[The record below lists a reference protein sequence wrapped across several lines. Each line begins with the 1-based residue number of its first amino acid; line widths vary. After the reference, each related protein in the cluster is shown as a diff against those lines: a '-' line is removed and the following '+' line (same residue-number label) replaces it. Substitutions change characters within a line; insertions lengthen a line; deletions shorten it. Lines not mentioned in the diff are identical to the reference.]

1 MYDLKALVFLSK
13 PFSKNSYEAITT
25 TLKFSRS
32 GFIAVYSPLGFSND
46 VHNCIRDWT
55 TFHFEF
61 PQKIVVEEFAEQEQ
75 SLQIAS
81 LEEQFGF
88 LGFKPDFTVSYV
100 DLKLNVP
107 RLVLGWEF

>member
-1 MYDLKALVFLSK
+1 VLF
-13 PFSKNSYEAITT
+13 
-25 TLKFSRS
+25 RS
-32 GFIAVYSPLGFSND
+32 
-46 VHNCIRDWT
+46 
-55 TFHFEF
+55 
-61 PQKIVVEEFAEQEQ
+61 EEFAEQEQ